1 MNGKELGL
9 YQRCAGRKTAPT
21 LPFREILVITGR
33 RAGKSFIAAIKALY
47 MGLFHSFKKYLAP
60 GERGVI
66 QIIAADRPQ
75 AGVIFRYVSAIL
87 HSNPVFEQYI
97 LNETKEKIELS
108 TGDDIQVMTCSFRM
122 IRGRA
127 VIDCNCDEVAFWR
140 IEGADPAHEIL
151 GAIRPSMAT
160 IPNAMLWLITSPYSR
175 SGVPY
180 EMYRD
185 YYGKEDSEVL
195 VWVSPTRTMNPMIP
209 ESHIQ
214 KELEKD
220 PKAAR
225 NEWLAEFRR
234 DISAFLP
241 LEWIERAIIPNRFEL
256 PPVQGFSY
264 QAFTDPS
271 GGAGDAFTLSIGHR
285 EGDRLVQDVLRSEK
299 PPMNP
304 HQVVKEYAA
313 LLKDYRILTVYGDR
327 YAGEWVPQ
335 AFQAEG
341 ITYKQSKKNKS
352 DLYLE
357 FEPLLAQG
365 RVELLDNKILFNELR
380 SLERRTRRS
389 GKDSVDHGP
398 RQHDDSAN
406 ATAGLM
412 VHLSQPSSVF
422 RYFFF
427 DP

>member
-1 MNGKELGL
+1 
-9 YQRCAGRKTAPT
+9 
-21 LPFREILVITGR
+21 
-33 RAGKSFIAAIKALY
+33 
-47 MGLFHSFKKYLAP
+47 LAP

-108 TGDDIQVMTCSFRM
+108 TGVDIQVMTCSYRT
-122 IRGRA
+122 IRGRT
-127 VIDCNCDEVAFWR
+127 VVDCNCDEVAFWR

-151 GAIRPSMAT
+151 AAIRPSMAT

-185 YYGKEDSEVL
+185 YYGEEDSEVL
-195 VWVSPTRTMNPMIP
+195 VWVSPTRTMNPMIS

-220 PKAAR
+220 PQAAR
-225 NEWLAEFRR
+225 SEWLAEFRR

-241 LEWIERAIIPNRFEL
+241 LEWIEKATVPNRFEL
-256 PPVQGFSY
+256 PPLQGFSY
-264 QAFTDPS
+264 EAFTDPS
-271 GGAGDAFTLSIGHR
+271 GGAPGGDAFTLSIGHR
-285 EGDRLVQDVLRSEK
+285 EGERLVQDVLRVTK
-299 PPMNP
+299 PPFNP
-304 HQVVKEYAA
+304 QTTVKEYAS
-313 LLKDYRILTVYGDR
+313 LLKNCRILTVRGDR
-327 YAGEWVPQ
+327 YGGEWVSQ

-341 ITYKQSKKNKS
+341 ITYQQSKRTKS
-352 DLYLE
+352 ELYLE

-365 RVELLDNKILFNELR
+365 RAELLDNKILFNELR
-380 SLERRTRRS
+380 SLERRTGRS
-389 GKDSVDHGP
+389 GKDSVDHPP
-398 RQHDDSAN
+398 RGHDDAAN
-406 ATAGLM
+406 ALAGLM
-412 VHLSQPSSVF
+412 VNLTQPTSTF
-422 RYFFF
+422 RYAFIGP
-427 DP
+427 DTYKSEELANTKPLH